1 MALLPKEFYLN
12 NDVCQVAKNLLGKKL
27 CTNINGY
34 FTSGIIVETEAYQ
47 APEDKASHAYNY
59 RKTQRNRIMYYQGG
73 IAYIYLC
80 YGIHHL
86 FNVVTNNEGV
96 PHAVLIRAIEPVDG
110 IDIILKRKSKTK
122 LSKNLCSGPGAMSVA
137 LGITTAFNGIN
148 LNSETIFIENK
159 NEIDDSEII
168 SCPRVGIDYAEEHSL
183 WNYRFY
189 IKNNNWVS
197 KQSKILLL

>member
-1 MALLPKEFYLN
+1 MKLLPEEFYLN
-12 NDVCQVAKNLLGKKL
+12 SNVCQVAKKLLGKKL
-27 CTNINGY
+27 CTNINGN

-59 RKTQRNRIMYYQGG
+59 RKTQRNNVMYNQGG

-96 PHAVLIRAIEPVDG
+96 PHAVLVRAIEPVDG
-110 IDIILKRKSKTK
+110 IDIILKRKNKSM
-122 LSKNLCSGPGAMSVA
+122 LSKNLTSGPGALSAA
-137 LGITTAFNGIN
+137 LGISTVFNGIN
-148 LNSETIFIENK
+148 LNSETIFIENNK
-159 NEIDDSEII
+159 EIEDSEII
-168 SCPRVGIDYAEEHSL
+168 SCPRIGIDYAGEHSL

-189 IKNNNWVS
+189 IKNNKWVS
-197 KQSKILLL
+197 KIVY